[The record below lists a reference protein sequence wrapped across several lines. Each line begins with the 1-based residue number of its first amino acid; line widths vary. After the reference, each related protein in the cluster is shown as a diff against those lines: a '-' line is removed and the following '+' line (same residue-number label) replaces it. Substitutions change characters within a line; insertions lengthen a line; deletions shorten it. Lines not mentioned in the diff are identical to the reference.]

1 MHLDGCMDR
10 KGLEM
15 SSMGYMQEDKW
26 RAWNHVWN
34 RNFVPVSMLL
44 NYLHQQQKNN
54 GEWLVTSVTE
64 ISSTSVLRENTQ
76 FVFT

>member
-26 RAWNHVWN
+26 RAWNHVWH
-34 RNFVPVSMLL
+34 RNVVPISMLL
-44 NYLHQQQKNN
+44 NYLHQQQKTMGN
-54 GEWLVTSVTE
+54 GW
-64 ISSTSVLRENTQ
+64 
-76 FVFT
+76 